1 MPARIN
7 YGAVDLSGNEN
18 PYGPSDAAVERM
30 KEECFNASRYSE
42 DVSEELRA
50 LLAAKEGVQPDQI
63 VLGLG
68 GGMILETFV
77 EYLDSVSPLAGG
89 EVVWPRPS
97 YLRLVRKF
105 EQTFGGTSVPID
117 VDEKHEHDL
126 PAMRAAIN
134 ERTRVVYVCNPN
146 NPTGTSNDPAQLR
159 AFVREASQHCPIFVD
174 EAYLECSDDFEER
187 TLIGLV
193 QEGHQVCLM
202 RTFSKIY
209 GMAGQRIGYGVMP
222 AEMAAG
228 MEALPQHMWTAGN
241 LNRIGVVGA
250 IASLQSS
257 EGYVEKTRGSIKAER
272 ERLEGLLED
281 LGRPYAKSCAPT
293 PPDDHAASA
302 RAPIGCGSVLGSS
315 SRAANS

>member
-30 KEECFNASRYSE
+30 ELECFNASRYSE

-117 VDEKHEHDL
+117 VDEKHE
-126 PAMRAAIN
+126 
-134 ERTRVVYVCNPN
+134 
-146 NPTGTSNDPAQLR
+146 Q
-159 AFVREASQHCPIFVD
+159 
-174 EAYLECSDDFEER
+174 
-187 TLIGLV
+187 
-193 QEGHQVCLM
+193 
-202 RTFSKIY
+202 
-209 GMAGQRIGYGVMP
+209 
-222 AEMAAG
+222 
-228 MEALPQHMWTAGN
+228 
-241 LNRIGVVGA
+241 
-250 IASLQSS
+250 
-257 EGYVEKTRGSIKAER
+257 
-272 ERLEGLLED
+272 
-281 LGRPYAKSCAPT
+281 
-293 PPDDHAASA
+293 
-302 RAPIGCGSVLGSS
+302 
-315 SRAANS
+315 